1 MSGVRTRWTSG
12 VLAAAV
18 IAGGA
23 AVPATVLVPVAAA
36 HSVLVSVEPE
46 DGATLDASPD
56 QVALTFNEEINQMF
70 ASVAVTTGDD
80 RTNLV
85 VGEPSVEG
93 ETVTAEVDDLPDGAY
108 TVGYRV
114 TSADGH
120 VVTGSSVFTV
130 QSAAGAAGDPAGEV
144 DDQADPAGN
153 QIADETSGEATT
165 GVNPALWVVAGLAVL
180 LIGGAVVLLRRG
192 R

>member
-1 MSGVRTRWTSG
+1 W
-12 VLAAAV
+12 
-18 IAGGA
+18 
-23 AVPATVLVPVAAA
+23 
-36 HSVLVSVEPE
+36 
-46 DGATLDASPD
+46 
-56 QVALTFNEEINQMF
+56 
-70 ASVAVTTGDD
+70 
-80 RTNLV
+80 
-85 VGEPSVEG
+85 
-93 ETVTAEVDDLPDGAY
+93 
-108 TVGYRV
+108 V